1 MESST
6 AALLSDIRAKNRV
19 FRKAC
24 AQVVLLNLRI
34 EDAKTHYLRAR
45 ATGNLAFRYS
55 YRMKLTSLE
64 GVRDALYDFAVVKC
78 EEIEALQTRLHEV
91 TGAVFYIV
99 ADEDS
104 SDEDWSVVMAHC
116 VSSLSQPSFWTD
128 VRYRRL
134 VRLFTCRYSCWHH
147 PRFVMV
153 SYLYKVLRFT
163 PCILCMS
170 SARTSRYD
178 YVYMCLCSPL
188 FLQIVSNKRL
198 FMLKLK
204 LVLFLFNSH
213 SHTLKTKNCH
223 DANFFVTVGT
233 GFCPND
239 NLRCHQWRQ
248 SWHYDISWFAVHGK
262 YV

>member
-78 EEIEALQTRLHEV
+78 EEIEALQARLHEV

-104 SDEDWSVVMAHC
+104 SDEDWSVAIAHC
-116 VSSLSQPSFWTD
+116 
-128 VRYRRL
+128 
-134 VRLFTCRYSCWHH
+134 HH
-147 PRFVMV
+147 FPNPVFELM
-153 SYLYKVLRFT
+153 FD
-163 PCILCMS
+163 I
-170 SARTSRYD
+170 AA
-178 YVYMCLCSPL
+178 CLDFSHVD
-188 FLQIVSNKRL
+188 IHADII
-198 FMLKLK
+198 
-204 LVLFLFNSH
+204 LVL
-213 SHTLKTKNCH
+213 
-223 DANFFVTVGT
+223 
-233 GFCPND
+233 
-239 NLRCHQWRQ
+239 
-248 SWHYDISWFAVHGK
+248 
-262 YV
+262 